1 MIENNN
7 EITVLFKG
15 SYGFKKGNATTWR
28 DEWLNTNWPIFLAML
43 TNQRQVPSAL
53 VTSSRYLNRW
63 LEEFPDG
70 YFYIYGHSLGAI
82 NAEYALANCR
92 FPDQIA
98 AAYLYEGTNIW
109 RLLTHKERQLLAQLR
124 GRINTY
130 VDIYDPV
137 TLGFTA
143 SKRMANYLRY
153 RRNLQAD
160 WQKESDQRA
169 EQIRGELFNH
179 SFLQDFNDRDK
190 NSKDGKGGS

>member
-53 VTSSRYLNRW
+53 VTVSRYLNRW

-70 YFYIYGHSLGAI
+70 HFYIYGHSLGAI

-109 RLLTHKERQLLAQLR
+109 RLLTHKEWQLLAQLR

-137 TLGFTA
+137 TLGYTA
-143 SKRMANYLRY
+143 SKRMANFLRY

-169 EQIRGELFNH
+169 EQIGEELFNH

-190 NSKDGKGGS
+190 NAKDGKEQ

>member
-1 MIENNN
+1 
-7 EITVLFKG
+7 
-15 SYGFKKGNATTWR
+15 
-28 DEWLNTNWPIFLAML
+28 ML

-53 VTSSRYLNRW
+53 VTDSRCLNRW

-70 YFYIYGHSLGAI
+70 HFYIYGHSLGAI

-98 AAYLYEGTNIW
+98 AYLYEGTNIW
-109 RLLTHKERQLLAQLR
+109 RLLTHKERQLVAQLR

-143 SKRMANYLRY
+143 SKRMVGKLHYVDSLSMNPVKQHMWGGYRFDQVGNLRE
-153 RRNLQAD
+153 
-160 WQKESDQRA
+160 KEVDQR
-169 EQIRGELFNH
+169 
-179 SFLQDFNDRDK
+179 FLDS
-190 NSKDGKGGS
+190 SKMQQAFLRRPDGWPII